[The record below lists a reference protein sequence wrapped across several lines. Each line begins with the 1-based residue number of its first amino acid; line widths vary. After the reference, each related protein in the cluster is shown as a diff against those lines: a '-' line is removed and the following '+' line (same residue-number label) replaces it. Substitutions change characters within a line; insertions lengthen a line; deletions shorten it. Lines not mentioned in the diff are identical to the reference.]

1 MPSPTKSET
10 NSRETLPVD
19 DGADAL
25 RRYLTDISKP
35 TTLTREEEIALAARY
50 RLHEEAW
57 QRALLAIPFAAR
69 AAVDRWRTIRLEER
83 VTATLSAAHRDGS
96 GVDPGP
102 ALDKALGRVERALER
117 RDRGAETA
125 GAAELAR
132 LDAATAAALVEANL
146 APRVIEE
153 IFEELRGLA
162 AELERLGAGSRERRL
177 LTRRIGLA
185 PRVLAKRIAA
195 IEADRAE
202 SMRAKHHFVR
212 HNLKLVVTV
221 TKGFRGMG
229 VGFLDLIQEGN
240 LGLIRAVE
248 KFDPGH
254 GCKFSTYAVWWI
266 RQACIRA
273 VQTHSRTVRLPSH
286 VYEGMLRHRRA
297 AHALEGRLASAPDA
311 ASLAAEMGIEPGEL
325 EQLLLASAPALPLES
340 PLHPDGS
347 RSLQDLLADPDSED
361 APEGIDRTLLASRIE
376 RLLARL
382 EPRERSVLLE
392 RFGLAGRE
400 ELTLREVGE
409 RFGLS
414 RERVRQIEAQALA
427 RLRRA
432 AVALGLDT
440 LLDGT
445 PSRRSERAAS

>member
-1 MPSPTKSET
+1 MSV
-10 NSRETLPVD
+10 SRGNDEVAAP
-19 DGADAL
+19 L
-25 RRYLTDISKP
+25 RRYLGDIAKP
-35 TTLTREEEIALAARY
+35 ATLTRDEEVALAARY
-50 RLHEEAW
+50 RAHEEAW

-69 AAVDRWRTIRLEER
+69 SAVERWRRIRDEER

-102 ALDKALGRVERALER
+102 GLDLALARVEKVLAR
-117 RDRGAETA
+117 RDRDAADAT
-125 GAAELAR
+125 AAELAA
-132 LDAATAAALVEANL
+132 LDATLVEALVAANL
-146 APRVIEE
+146 APRVLEE
-153 IFEELRGLA
+153 IFDELQAVAVQLA
-162 AELERLGAGSRERRL
+162 SAPAGTRERR
-177 LTRRIGLA
+177 A
-185 PRVLAKRIAA
+185 LAKRIGLPVRALTTRLAA

-202 SMRAKHHFVR
+202 SLHAKQRFVR

-221 TKGFRGMG
+221 TKSFRGMG
-229 VGFLDLIQEGN
+229 VAFLDLIQEGN

-273 VQTHSRTVRLPSH
+273 IQSHSRTVRLPSH
-286 VYEGMLRHRRA
+286 VYEGLLHHRRA
-297 AHALEGRLASAPDA
+297 AQALAGRTASTPGDA
-311 ASLAAEMGIEPGEL
+311 EIAAEMGIDAREL
-325 EQLLLASAPALPLES
+325 EELLLAGSAALPIDA

-347 RSLQDLLADPDSED
+347 RNLQDVLADPEAPD
-361 APEGIDRTLLASRIE
+361 ATFEIDRSHLAARLE

-382 EPRERSVLLE
+382 DGRERAVLLD

-400 ELTLREVGE
+400 ERTLREVGE
-409 RFGLS
+409 EFGLS

-432 AVALGLDT
+432 ATSLGLHT
-440 LLDGT
+440 LLERAGE
-445 PSRRSERAAS
+445 SRRARAAS